1 MINYEHYTYKVT
13 WSPEDEEYIGL
24 CHEFPSLSYL
34 DKKQIKALEGIKRTV
49 LSVVEDIKENGETLP
64 IPLSEKSYSG
74 KFQVRVTPEQHRILA
89 MRAIEQGVSLNRYI
103 NFKLTI

>member
-13 WSPEDEEYIGL
+13 WSQEDNEYVGL
-24 CHEFPSLSYL
+24 CYEFPSLSFL
-34 DKKQIKALEGIKRTV
+34 HKNQIKALEGIRETIC
-49 LSVVEDIKENGETLP
+49 SVVEDMADNGEELP

-74 KFQVRVTPEQHRILA
+74 KFQVRLTPEQHRNLA

-103 NFKLTI
+103 NHKLTS